1 MIYKVVIQPAAL
13 HMLER
18 IADRRIQNK
27 ILERIEQLSTDPDKR
42 GKPLTEE
49 LKGYWSLRA
58 VGQRYRIIY
67 RIEKGL
73 IEVIVIAI
81 GLRREGDRKD
91 AYEIALKLVRAHLV

>member
-1 MIYKVVIQPAAL
+1 VTYQVLIQPAAL
-13 HMLER
+13 RMLER
-18 IADRRIQNK
+18 IGDRRIQSK
-27 ILERIEQLSTDPDKR
+27 ILERIEQLATDPEKR

-67 RIEKGL
+67 RIERHR

-81 GLRREGDRKD
+81 GLRKEGDNKD